1 MSELQFPKYPIIGQE
16 YDFPPYRYY
25 WDGIKWKTKG
35 IGYNPVNEL
44 RDELEPRVS
53 NNESKV
59 FESLKRSYADAGLNL
74 VEGSFKE
81 GGQLLVASDVMLTA
95 SGGGYSWG
103 GQEFPHNVAPGT
115 DPTLPGSGYVPR
127 TDVVL
132 RDELSSAYGSSLIGS
147 ATYAQIRAYDGGAIK
162 IKCIGRTNVFNESH
176 GDFYLDVTD
185 TATPDDDGTVLVD
198 ALGRRWK
205 RRVQNHVLIEWFGDV
220 TTDATLAIK
229 AAVGYCKAHD
239 IKKIYALPRVY
250 KITSSIVIDGHLDID
265 ATSGATFV
273 NAVADGP
280 AFMIG
285 TDPIIWNG
293 FAALIEGARIIG
305 DTTVT
310 QSSGCH
316 GIEIKA
322 MRAEIRNCTFSNL
335 KGSGIKGTFSQ
346 YSHIEKCAFD
356 NCDRYG
362 IEAYSPDW
370 NLYMAGDMV
379 IRDNYQLAHGLTLG
393 GMYLEI
399 GNSLVERNTFTD
411 LSNCLTVKGWGN
423 EIVKNTFET
432 QPAMLDAVG
441 KQITVIPYAG
451 MTNVLRN
458 NTLMGAHTGIVPIT
472 IDSSGS
478 GKTVI
483 DSCEFMESPKA
494 GTPYVVN
501 SGSLPVVFTGENTF
515 ADTTA
520 SVVNGSSSEWLQTY
534 RKKVDSISTVGAG
547 PFYFASTFKL
557 PCNGTW
563 EIAVTSGGNGNDYVN
578 HRGSRVFLVH
588 VYGNQYTFEYLTTSK
603 VIGGA
608 TIVDISSVSSSGI
621 VVTCGNNLNGVG
633 SITFSARHLCAE

>member
-1 MSELQFPKYPIIGQE
+1 MPQL
-16 YDFPPYRYY
+16 DFPSSPLVGDEYTYSNY
-25 WDGIKWKTKG
+25 TYQWDGEKWKT
-35 IGYNPVNEL
+35 IGTGSNPVNEL
-44 RDELEPRVS
+44 RKELKPSVLEALR
-53 NNESKV
+53 
-59 FESLKRSYADAGLNL
+59 RSYVEAGYNL
-74 VEGSFKE
+74 VQGSFEKGGVLNSTNDVLLLEKE
-81 GGQLLVASDVMLTA
+81 GTA
-95 SGGGYSWG
+95 YSWTG
-103 GQEFPHNVAPGT
+103 AYPSDGYVVAPGT
-115 DPTLPGSGYVPR
+115 DPYSNSNFIDQNSASLSQKISEVGGAGVVGSG
-127 TDVVL
+127 
-132 RDELSSAYGSSLIGS
+132 S
-147 ATYAQIRAYDGGAIK
+147 YAQIRTYIGKSTSISCYGRQHIFDDAYGTFDLDA
-162 IKCIGRTNVFNESH
+162 
-176 GDFYLDVTD
+176 GDT
-185 TATPDDDGTVLVD
+185 TSADDDGVILVG
-198 ALGRRWK
+198 ANGSRWK
-205 RRVQNHVLIEWFGDV
+205 RRVQSHVLIEWFGDV

-229 AAVGYCKAHD
+229 AAVKYCKAHK
-239 IKKIYALPRVY
+239 IKKILALPREY
-250 KITSSIVIDGHLDID
+250 KITSPIVIDGHLDLD

-293 FAALIEGARIIG
+293 YAARIEGARIIG
-305 DTTVT
+305 DIAVT

-356 NCDRYG
+356 NCGRYG
-362 IEAYSPDW
+362 IEVYSPDW
-370 NLYMAGDMV
+370 NLYMSGDMV
-379 IRDNYQLAHGLTLG
+379 IRDNYQLTHGLALG

-432 QPAMLDAVG
+432 QPTMTEAVG
-441 KQITVIPYAG
+441 KQITVIPHVG
-451 MTNVLRN
+451 MANVLRN
-458 NTLMGAHTGIVPIT
+458 NTLMGAHIGIVPIT

-483 DSCEFMESPKA
+483 DSCEFMESPKS

-501 SGSLPVVFTGENTF
+501 AGNLPVVFTGENTF

-520 SVVNGSSSEWLQTY
+520 SVVSGSSSEWLQTY
-534 RKKVDSISTVGAG
+534 RKKVDNINTTGAG

-563 EIAVTSGGNGNDYVN
+563 EIAVTSGGNGNDYIN

-603 VIGGA
+603 VVGGA

-633 SITFSARHLCAE
+633 SITFSARHICAE

>member
-1 MSELQFPKYPIIGQE
+1 MSDFLDLQGAKDLNVDAIHIGAVANSVDPATGAPIDAHVNRVGGTDYTLHGFWNALGPVVMPWTSVTGGTLTQPNQAFLHPANGNYYSWTGAYP
-16 YDFPPYRYY
+16 
-25 WDGIKWKTKG
+25 
-35 IGYNPVNEL
+35 
-44 RDELEPRVS
+44 
-53 NNESKV
+53 
-59 FESLKRSYADAGLNL
+59 A
-74 VEGSFKE
+74 
-81 GGQLLVASDVMLTA
+81 
-95 SGGGYSWG
+95 GGYV
-103 GQEFPHNVAPGT
+103 VAPGT
-115 DPTLPGSGYVPR
+115 DPTAVAGYVPR

-132 RDELSSAYGSSLIGS
+132 RNQLADVDGDGLIGS
-147 ATYAQIRAYDGGAIK
+147 ATYAQIRAYTGSATK
-162 IKCIGRTNVFNESH
+162 INCLGRTSVIDKAH
-176 GDFYLDVTD
+176 GDFYLDATD
-185 TATPDDDGTVLVD
+185 TTTPDDDGIVLVD
-198 ALGRRWK
+198 TLGRRWK
-205 RRVQNHVLIEWFGDV
+205 RRVQNHALIEWFGDV

-362 IEAYSPDW
+362 IEVYSPDW

-379 IRDNYQLAHGLTLG
+379 IRDNYQLTNGLALG

-432 QPAMLDAVG
+432 QPSMLDAVG

-501 SGSLPVVFTGENTF
+501 SGSFPVVFTGENTF

-534 RKKVDSISTVGAG
+534 RKKVDSISTMGTG

-608 TIVDISSVSSSGI
+608 TIVDVSSVSSSGI

>member
-1 MSELQFPKYPIIGQE
+1 MSDVLTITDLEAAKKHDTFHSEVITGRAGGYASGAEIDSATNEVTGQVQTTLPKVLRDVGFKPASFTFVTGGTLGVADADKCI
-16 YDFPPYRYY
+16 
-25 WDGIKWKTKG
+25 
-35 IGYNPVNEL
+35 YNPA
-44 RDELEPRVS
+44 P
-53 NNESKV
+53 
-59 FESLKRSYADAGLNL
+59 AGDDNW
-74 VEGSFKE
+74 
-81 GGQLLVASDVMLTA
+81 
-95 SGGGYSWG
+95 YSWG
-103 GQEFPHNVAPGT
+103 GSLPHAVSPGA
-115 DPTLPGSGYVPR
+115 DPAVVGSGYVPR

-132 RDELSSAYGSSLIGS
+132 RDDLSSAYGSSLIGC
-147 ATYAQIRAYDGGAIK
+147 ATYAQIRAYTGEATK
-162 IKCIGRTNVFNESH
+162 IKCLGREYIFDGASGE
-176 GDFYLDVTD
+176 FALDASD
-185 TATPDDDGTVLVD
+185 TTSPDDGGVILVD
-198 ALGRRWK
+198 TLGRRWK
-205 RRVQNHVLIEWFGDV
+205 RLIQNYVMIEWFGDV

-310 QSSGCH
+310 QSSNCH

-362 IEAYSPDW
+362 IEVYSPDW

-379 IRDNYQLAHGLTLG
+379 IRDNYQLAHGLALG

-451 MTNVLRN
+451 MTNVLRH

-494 GTPYVVN
+494 GTPYVAN
-501 SGSLPVVFTGENTF
+501 AGSLPVVFTGENTF

-534 RKKVDSISTVGAG
+534 RKKVDNLSTTGAG

-608 TIVDISSVSSSGI
+608 TIVDVSSVSSSGI